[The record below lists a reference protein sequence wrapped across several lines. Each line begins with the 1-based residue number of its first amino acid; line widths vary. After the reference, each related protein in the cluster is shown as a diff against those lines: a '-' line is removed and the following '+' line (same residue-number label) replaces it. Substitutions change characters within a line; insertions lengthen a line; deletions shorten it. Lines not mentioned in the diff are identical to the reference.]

1 METFLSILINK
12 ASIKKDMTKLDT
24 IGPYVYILVEII
36 WRANIQRN
44 FQKLEEF
51 QLWKGCKLNN
61 KCLAKFD
68 FMLKGNQKLNDF

>member
-1 METFLSILINK
+1 METFLPSLINK

-36 WRANIQRN
+36 WRSNIQRN

-51 QLWKGCKLNN
+51 
-61 KCLAKFD
+61 
-68 FMLKGNQKLNDF
+68 